1 MIRRKLWNLTFSFI
15 IYSIIGFFLETFY
28 ALFTEGIIESRKSFI
43 YGPFCIVYGIAAIIL
58 TIFLNKYKNNNIKLF
73 IYGMI
78 LGGII
83 EYYSSFFGELL
94 LHVKWWDYSNSLF
107 NINGR
112 TCLFYI
118 IMWGFLTILLI
129 NYIDPFVNKIILIC
143 ENKNRLKLCI
153 VLISLFMLF
162 DGILSAYALD
172 SFLIRISNTYNIDI
186 KGINK
191 SKVADMYF
199 EINYPD
205 EKMILTYPN
214 MMAVD
219 NNGENIYLDKILV
232 GVKNYYFKINDN

>member
-83 EYYSSFFGELL
+83 EYFASLTGEIL
-94 LHVKWWDYSNSLF
+94 LHVKWWDYSDCF
-107 NINGR
+107 MNINGR

-118 IMWGFLTILLI
+118 VMWGILTIFLI
-129 NYIDPFVNKIILIC
+129 NYIAPLLNKFSFICLNLKFLKICIILIA
-143 ENKNRLKLCI
+143 I
-153 VLISLFMLF
+153 FMLF
-162 DGILSAYALD
+162 DGAISAYALN
-172 SFLIRISNTYNIDI
+172 SFLVRISNNYNIDI

-191 SKVADMYF
+191 SKMADIYF
-199 EINYPD
+199 ETYYPD
-205 EKMILTYPN
+205 DKMILVYPN
-214 MMAVD
+214 MIAVD
-219 NNGENIYLDKILV
+219 KKGDNIYLDEVLS
-232 GVKNYYFKINDN
+232 GVKKYYFKFNDN